1 MLRTRSVIASL
12 VALATLGG
20 VAVTPA
26 LAGYLVE
33 LSSDIDCD
41 ATTGE
46 WVVTY
51 TFRADVSTSE
61 ITGTYLLSGG
71 PSGEAGELTFVP
83 PAVDQ
88 DEPSTATI
96 RLPGDSTGLLVGA
109 AVDGKSVGD
118 DVEDQLDGTCLATPA
133 STTTTTTAPEAPV
146 AVEARPA
153 FTG

>member
-1 MLRTRSVIASL
+1 MLRTRSVVASV

-26 LAGYLVE
+26 LAGYRID

-51 TFRADVSTSE
+51 TFRTDGVSPG
-61 ITGTYLLSGG
+61 ITGSYILSGG
-71 PSGEAGELTFVP
+71 PSGETGDLVFDPTSAESDA
-83 PAVDQ
+83 PAV
-88 DEPSTATI
+88 ATI
-96 RLPGDSTGLLVGA
+96 RLPGDSTGLLVGT
-109 AVDGKSVGD
+109 AVDDNTVGD
-118 DVEDQLDGTCLATPA
+118 DVEDQLDGTCVATPA